1 MVRTNVRRDVKGEEL
16 KPFEAIGEEFKKA
29 YAVWTKT
36 RKQRG
41 KLEAQPD
48 SQMVKNLYANE
59 HMALW
64 ALADSLSSLV
74 VNYNMKLDQFVED
87 NADKYMEMVN
97 WLANE
102 LDDIVA
108 QPCWLHQEDGL
119 YKEQIL
125 RNLTKYLDLNRGQK
139 VQAAQQAALDAI
151 ADIEDEDGKKD
162 LSALPV
168 ENMDMTAE
176 QEVAIAVP
184 QDTVAANVE
193 VTRKTCV
200 PADDAA
206 VGAQRIS
213 ITNPAADGLGAAW
226 DENVKPLLNHE
237 DKATERIVFQDMLVL
252 VHPEAK
258 KLAVENQEVMRLNLT
273 ETLGARAVRVLTRG
287 GCTLVEIADAID
299 RVTPIQMRDA
309 MVAASWPYEDT
320 PVTQVRDANCQ
331 RFYVEMPRNLSDEEL
346 GVVKEKLKAATDCM
360 DIKAQMALDADGK
373 PAVLAFTAIEPAG
386 KLDMAAIEAALK
398 GACPKDAQP
407 ASGITR
413 GRAIERYLANLSDCP
428 DRHSQTLLLMRNKLK
443 EQFGCKDARVVPRSG
458 RLNVDIVSPMRGTP
472 SAKEV
477 QACLSEVKPVNNCSH
492 GEAMVFTQAAAG
504 DAAAQPLSEADAA
517 ALKKAVEAEA
527 GSSGANLKMS
537 TAEGWQVCDVT
548 YKDSATEEQRADGV
562 MDLLGKAMTA
572 IGKTMGDAYSTFS
585 TPEDTPSRKTRMT
598 TFNFN
603 PNTRMTTAAPKE
615 STRSAGAA
623 LSRETRGDGPQN
635 FDKLIADE
643 HNLQGRISIALPVYG
658 FAPSPLGPNAAIDG
672 NNLMAKDENC
682 PDGVTAIGS
691 QYAFD
696 NGGYY
701 AEAKVIKTAGTAG
714 KDGAGFVGL
723 GFSTVPVESYGD
735 TLGSRLSELGQNWVC
750 TGPYPKEETM
760 TLLCNG
766 KTNLR
771 FVYAHAKGKEE
782 QTMNWQ
788 VGDTLGVWIRRRDG
802 KAKEWLLSVFI
813 NKNRIYTCNCN
824 IPDGIEHF
832 RIVTECGGRV
842 KGIKL
847 LTDAHPPA
855 RLALN
860 YWYNPLKKGA
870 QRIIENILFVDES
883 CAKKHPLKVDW
894 TMSMSPCNISH
905 TETKKCK
912 ILQWSNQTLANP
924 LTRLPELDKS
934 LALKCSKMILVLMAN
949 RVLEQGKEPTSDERA
964 KIAYTLF
971 WYFKHRQCLRDEIL
985 LFVIKQLTQNPE
997 RKSTL
1002 FGYVLLQIL
1011 MEGAIEANYHLPIL
1025 LDDFLHNQESGD
1037 SKIMGEI
1044 VKTRKLFREIHDK
1057 FAQAYVHDEALDGF
1071 IEEGK

>member
-1 MVRTNVRRDVKGEEL
+1 MVRTNVRRDVKGVEL

-29 YAVWTKT
+29 YSVWTKT
-36 RKQRG
+36 KKQRA
-41 KLEAQPD
+41 KLESQPD
-48 SQMVKNLYANE
+48 SQIVRNLYANE
-59 HMALW
+59 HLALW
-64 ALADSLSSLV
+64 VLADSLSSLV
-74 VNYNMKLDQFVED
+74 VNHGMKLDKFVGE
-87 NADKYMEMVN
+87 NADKYMEMLN

-102 LDDIVA
+102 MDDIVA
-108 QPCWLHQEDGL
+108 QPVWLSQEDGL

-125 RNLTKYLDLNRGQK
+125 RNLTKYLDLNRGDK
-139 VQAAQQAALDAI
+139 VQEAQKAAFDAVAAGEKATDV
-151 ADIEDEDGKKD
+151 
-162 LSALPV
+162 SQLPV
-168 ENMDMTAE
+168 EKMDMATE

-184 QDTVAANVE
+184 QDTIVANAEVARKTVVAA
-193 VTRKTCV
+193 
-200 PADDAA
+200 DAA
-206 VGAQRIS
+206 SVGTQRLS
-213 ITNPAADGLGAAW
+213 ATMPTHDGLGAAW

-237 DKATERIVFQDMLVL
+237 DKATERVVFQDMLVL
-252 VHPEAK
+252 THPNGK
-258 KLAVENQEVMRLNLT
+258 TLSVEHQEVQRLNLQ

-287 GCTLVEIADAID
+287 GATLIEIADAVD
-299 RVTPIQMRDA
+299 RVTPLQMRDG
-309 MVAASWPYEDT
+309 MVASSWPYEET

-331 RFYVEMPRNLSDEEL
+331 RFYVDLPRNLNDQEL
-346 GVVKEKLKAATDCM
+346 EAVKEKLKAATNCM
-360 DIKAQMALDADGK
+360 DIKAGMAMDADGK
-373 PAVLAFTAIEPAG
+373 PSKLAFTAVEPAG

-398 GACPKDAQP
+398 GACPSDAQP
-407 ASGITR
+407 AGAISR
-413 GRAIERYLANLSDCP
+413 GRAVERYLANLNDCP

-443 EQFGCKDARVVPRSG
+443 EQLGCKDARVVPRSG
-458 RLNVDIVSPMRGTP
+458 RLNVDVISPMRGPPT
-472 SAKEV
+472 AKAV
-477 QACLSEVKPVNNCSH
+477 QDVLSE
-492 GEAMVFTQAAAG
+492 
-504 DAAAQPLSEADAA
+504 PLAPAEAD
-517 ALKKAVEAEA
+517 ALKKAVEAGA
-527 GSSGANLKMS
+527 GNTGATLKMS
-537 TAEGWQVCDVT
+537 TADGWQVCDVT
-548 YKDSATEEQRADGV
+548 YGAGASEAQRAAGV
-562 MDLLGKAMTA
+562 MDVLDAAMKG
-572 IGKTMGDAYSTFS
+572 IGKQMGDAYSTFS
-585 TPEDTPSRKTRMT
+585 TPEDAPSRKSRKSNFNFAPSGRMT
-598 TFNFN
+598 NIGGGAN
-603 PNTRMTTAAPKE
+603 
-615 STRSAGAA
+615 AGAA
-623 LSRETRGDGPQN
+623 DAGAQQPPAPRETRGDGPQN

-658 FAPSPLGPNAAIDG
+658 FAPSPLGPNALIDG
-672 NNLMAKDENC
+672 NNLLAKDEAT
-682 PDGVTAIGS
+682 PDGITAIGS

-701 AEAKVIKTAGTAG
+701 AEAKVIKTAGAG
-714 KDGAGFVGL
+714 TGFVGL
-723 GFSTVPVESYGD
+723 GFSTVPVETYGEA
-735 TLGSRLSELGQNWVC
+735 LGSRLADLGKNWVC
-750 TGPYPKEETM
+750 TGPYPKEETHN
-760 TLLCNG
+760 LLCNG

-771 FVYAHAKGKEE
+771 FVYAHAKTKEE

-1025 LDDFLHNQESGD
+1025 MDDFLNNQESGD
-1037 SKIMGEI
+1037 AKIMGEI
-1044 VKTRKLFREIHDK
+1044 TKTRKLFREIHDK
-1057 FAQAYVHDEALDGF
+1057 FAQAYVHDEAV
-1071 IEEGK
+1071 EV